1 MCEYLQ
7 KKRGN
12 MDDNDLA
19 EFRKWVGHY
28 VKLFG
33 LTDYC
38 IYVEMNKLESL
49 TFAQTDITE
58 KYGSAIITLNKK
70 PAYKSDLKELA
81 RHEVLH
87 IVCSPLMNLAQSREY
102 TKKDIV
108 SAHERE
114 VIRLTNITGSL
125 ENDN

>member
-12 MDDNDLA
+12 MDDNDLT
-19 EFRKWVGHY
+19 EFKKWVEYY

-38 IYVEMNKLESL
+38 IYVEMKNIGSL
-49 TFAQTDITE
+49 TFAQTVITE
-58 KYGSAIITLNKK
+58 EYGSAIVTLNKK
-70 PAYKSDLKELA
+70 PAYKAKLRELA
-81 RHEVLH
+81 RHEILH
-87 IVCSPLMNLAQSREY
+87 IVCSPLYTLANSRDYSIAE
-102 TKKDIV
+102 IFA
-108 SAHERE
+108 AHERE